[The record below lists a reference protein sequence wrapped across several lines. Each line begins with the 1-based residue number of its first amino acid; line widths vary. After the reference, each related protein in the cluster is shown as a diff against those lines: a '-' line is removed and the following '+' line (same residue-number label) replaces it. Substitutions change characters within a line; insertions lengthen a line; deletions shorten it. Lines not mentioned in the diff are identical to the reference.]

1 MKKIYLFA
9 LSTIAIVASFVACTK
24 EITVSEESETPSEIK
39 EVELSINAAGVNTK
53 TYIDGT
59 DVKWA
64 STGEYL
70 YVYELA
76 TPTEGDVVTTHKKS
90 SQGTTT
96 DSGATMNFVTSL
108 AEKATGYTNFD
119 YYAFYPAD
127 SRQSGTYDSVNIE
140 TTGSQTPTASSF
152 DPKADLLIASPITG
166 QGSQAASL
174 DMQFARAV
182 AVGKITI
189 SNLPSDEEVTEVRFS
204 AIDDGDAVV
213 LAGRTSFNLGT
224 ATPVSSYGNNK
235 EEDLIV
241 LDYSALSLTAD
252 SSMDVF
258 FTCYP
263 FDLAAGDSFTLVVKT
278 ETYTYTRT
286 VSLTGSQAIS
296 FKAGKASRFSV
307 NMSTASET
315 VNAQDIPYAILT
327 YDAAVSA
334 GLAANYATGSTTDIV
349 GGKWEWNAYKGT
361 GIQLKNKTATSYIK
375 TPVFKENIRKVV
387 INLSAEYSGK
397 YLRFDSVSS
406 SYEGD
411 IYSLTLTSDT
421 EYEIDFESESISV
434 NTFYLHA
441 VDAAVNIE
449 SIEVYAGDDNS
460 VQLTTPT
467 GVTAALTDDGAGGT
481 VANSITVS
489 WTAVDHAD
497 YYVVTLTPTSG
508 DPVSSKVE
516 TVSATIGGLIYDT
529 TYSVGVVAYAN
540 NKGLYSASNAG
551 TCSNITTDS
560 APGIAVDDVLF
571 EETWGSYSG
580 GVDRYTFTGTTIY
593 SGDTSTLDYTS
604 SHSSSVVNNGTAG
617 VITSNNFFFYKS
629 AESGLTIAGIPLE
642 GATELTLTYKTNGT
656 NIDVYYTID
665 DGEEQKLKTGCTK
678 GANED
683 TISGISN
690 TATSITLRFYKTG
703 TNANNRIDDI
713 QLVVASLD

>member
-1 MKKIYLFA
+1 MKKNLLFA
-9 LSTIAIVASFVACTK
+9 ISAVAVAASFVACTK
-24 EITVSEESETPSEIK
+24 ESVLPQESETTSNVK
-39 EVELSINAAGVNTK
+39 EVELSINATGVNTK

-64 STGEYL
+64 TTGEYL

-76 TPTEGDVVTTHKKS
+76 TPTEGDVVTTYKKS
-90 SQGTTT
+90 SQGTTE
-96 DSGATMNFVTSL
+96 DSGTTMSFVTSL

-127 SRQSGTYDSVNIE
+127 SRQGGTTPTNVNIE
-140 TTGSQTPTASSF
+140 TSGSQTPTATSF
-152 DPKADLLIASPITG
+152 DPKSDLLIAKPILG
-166 QGSQAASL
+166 EGSQATSL
-174 DMQFARAV
+174 NMQFARAV

-189 SNLPSDEEVTEVRFS
+189 SNLPSVEEVTEVRFS

-241 LDYSALSLTAD
+241 LDYSALSLTAN

-307 NMSTASET
+307 NMSTAAET
-315 VNAQDIPYAILT
+315 VNAQNIPYAILT

-375 TPVFKENIRKVV
+375 SPVFKDNIRKVV

-397 YLRFDSVSS
+397 YLKFDSVSS
-406 SYEGD
+406 SYEGN

-441 VDAAVNIE
+441 VDAAVNIA

-460 VQLTTPT
+460 VQLATPT
-467 GVTAALTDDGAGGT
+467 GVSAALTDDGAGGT
-481 VANSITVS
+481 VANSVTVS

-497 YYVVTLTPTSG
+497 YYVVTLTPAVG
-508 DPVSSKVE
+508 DAK
-516 TVSATIGGLIYDT
+516 SATVT
-529 TYSVGVVAYAN
+529 TTTATIENLEYEKTYAVGVIAYAN

-551 TCSNITTDS
+551 TCSSVETD
-560 APGIAVDDVLF
+560 
-571 EETWGSYSG
+571 EEPSGAKSYSEDFSTAGVG
-580 GVDRYTFTGTTIY
+580 GASAYGNASWSHATSSTTWNCTYCSSSLSSLATNSKNLAIGKSGSVTFTGTNGITALSFNYQGAGNKTKTLAVTVQSGSTEIY
-593 SGDTSTLDYTS
+593 SSSTNLTDGSGSVSISTSDFSASCTGDFTVTIANTNS
-604 SHSSSVVNNGTAG
+604 SNNSIQISAVNW
-617 VITSNNFFFYKS
+617 TSNN
-629 AESGLTIAGIPLE
+629 
-642 GATELTLTYKTNGT
+642 
-656 NIDVYYTID
+656 
-665 DGEEQKLKTGCTK
+665 
-678 GANED
+678 
-683 TISGISN
+683 
-690 TATSITLRFYKTG
+690 
-703 TNANNRIDDI
+703 
-713 QLVVASLD
+713 

>member
-1 MKKIYLFA
+1 MKKNLLFA
-9 LSTIAIVASFVACTK
+9 ISAIAVAASLVACTK
-24 EITVSEESETPSEIK
+24 ESVLPQESETTSNVK

-76 TPTEGDVVTTHKKS
+76 TPTEGDVVTTYKKS

-127 SRQSGTYDSVNIE
+127 SRQSGTTYANVNIE

-166 QGSQAASL
+166 EGSQAASL

-307 NMSTASET
+307 NMSTAAET
-315 VNAQDIPYAILT
+315 INAQDIPYAVLT

-375 TPVFKENIRKVV
+375 TPVFKENIRKVI
-387 INLSAEYSGK
+387 INLSSNYSGK
-397 YLRFDSVSS
+397 YLRFDTVSS
-406 SYEGD
+406 SYAGD
-411 IYSLTLTSDT
+411 TYSLTLTSDT

-460 VQLTTPT
+460 VQLATPT

-481 VANSITVS
+481 VANSVTVT

-508 DPVSSKVE
+508 DPVSSKVG
-516 TVSATIGGLIYDT
+516 TVSATIGGLSYDT

-540 NKGLYSASNAG
+540 NKGLYSASSAG
-551 TCSNITTDS
+551 TCSDVATD
-560 APGIAVDDVLF
+560 
-571 EETWGSYSG
+571 EEPA
-580 GVDRYTFTGTTIY
+580 GTTYYVKVTDASTLAADDQIIFVY
-593 SGDTSTLDYTS
+593 ESSNIAMSTTQNGNNRGQVAVTITGSGIDAGTLPDAVQVITLEGSSTAWEFNVGDGYLYSPSANNYLRTQETNSNNGKWTISITSGDATINCNGRTAYYIQYNSGSSIFSCYKNTQKNLQIYRLD
-604 SHSSSVVNNGTAG
+604 N
-617 VITSNNFFFYKS
+617 
-629 AESGLTIAGIPLE
+629 
-642 GATELTLTYKTNGT
+642 
-656 NIDVYYTID
+656 
-665 DGEEQKLKTGCTK
+665 
-678 GANED
+678 
-683 TISGISN
+683 
-690 TATSITLRFYKTG
+690 
-703 TNANNRIDDI
+703 
-713 QLVVASLD
+713 

>member
-1 MKKIYLFA
+1 MEKKFLFT
-9 LSTIAIVASFVACTK
+9 LSTVAIAASIIACTQ
-24 EITVSEESETPSEIK
+24 EITASEEPETLAEVN
-39 EVELSINAAGVNTK
+39 EVELSINASGVDTK

-76 TPTEGDVVTTHKKS
+76 TPTEGEVVTTKKKS

-127 SRQSGTYDSVNIE
+127 SHQSGTNYTNVNIE
-140 TTGSQTPTASSF
+140 TPVSQTPTASSF

-166 QGSQAASL
+166 EESQAASL

-278 ETYTYTRT
+278 DTYTYTRT

-307 NMSTASET
+307 NMSSAVET
-315 VNAQDIPYAILT
+315 VNAQDIPYAVLT
-327 YDAAVSA
+327 YDAAVAA
-334 GLAANYATGSTTDIV
+334 GLTTSYATLYPTDVV
-349 GGKWEWNAYKGT
+349 GGKWEFNAFKGT
-361 GIQLKNKTATSYIK
+361 GIQIRNCKSNPAYKSSYIK
-375 TPVFKENIRKVV
+375 LPVFEDNIRKVE
-387 INLSAEYSGK
+387 IKLATAYSGK
-397 YLRFDSVSS
+397 YLRFDASADSFA
-406 SYEGD
+406 GG
-411 IYSLTLTSDT
+411 IYSLTLDSNT
-421 EYEIDFESESISV
+421 EYTLTATELGSIK
-434 NTFYLHA
+434 TAYIHA
-441 VDAAVNIE
+441 YDAAVNIT

-460 VQLTTPT
+460 DQLATPT

-481 VANSITVS
+481 VANSVTVS

-516 TVSATIGGLIYDT
+516 SVSATIGGLSYDT

-540 NKGLYSASNAG
+540 NKGLYSASSAG
-551 TCSNITTDS
+551 TCSDVATDEEPAGAHYYTKVSASLSDWSGTYLIVAAGHAAAGAIESKWLTTAEVSISDNKILS
-560 APGIAVDDVLF
+560 DATVDEYAVEIEKVGEND
-571 EETWGSYSG
+571 
-580 GVDRYTFTGTTIY
+580 
-593 SGDTSTLDYTS
+593 
-604 SHSSSVVNNGTAG
+604 
-617 VITSNNFFFYKS
+617 
-629 AESGLTIAGIPLE
+629 
-642 GATELTLTYKTNGT
+642 
-656 NIDVYYTID
+656 YYTIHFSGGYLGTTNNNNGINISETAGPNYYWTFSYSD
-665 DGEEQKLKTGCTK
+665 SLVKISSNAFTSRFLSNVKDTYLFRTYTSVQSG
-678 GANED
+678 GAQ
-683 TISGISN
+683 
-690 TATSITLRFYKTG
+690 ATLYKYE
-703 TNANNRIDDI
+703 
-713 QLVVASLD
+713 

>member
-1 MKKIYLFA
+1 MEKKFLFT
-9 LSTIAIVASFVACTK
+9 LSTVAIAASIIACTQ
-24 EITVSEESETPSEIK
+24 EITASEEPETLAEVN
-39 EVELSINAAGVNTK
+39 EVELSINASGVDTK

-76 TPTEGDVVTTHKKS
+76 TPTEGDVVTTNKKS

-108 AEKATGYTNFD
+108 AEKSSGYTNFD
-119 YYAFYPAD
+119 YYAFYPAEA
-127 SRQSGTYDSVNIE
+127 RQSGTTPLNVNIE
-140 TTGSQTPTASSF
+140 TSPSQTPTATSF
-152 DPKADLLIASPITG
+152 DPKADLLIARPILG
-166 QGSQAASL
+166 ESSQSTSL
-174 DMQFARAV
+174 DMEFGRAV

-189 SNLPSDEEVTEVRFS
+189 TDLPSDESVTEVHFS
-204 AIDDGDAVV
+204 AVDDGEDVV
-213 LAGRTSFNLGT
+213 LAGRTSFNLSTG
-224 ATPVSSYGNNK
+224 APVTDYANNK
-235 EEDLIV
+235 ADNVLV

-252 SSMDVF
+252 TSMDVF

-278 ETYTYTRT
+278 DTYTYTRT

-307 NMSTASET
+307 NMSSAVET

-334 GLAANYATGSTTDIV
+334 DLAANYATGSTTDIV
-349 GGKWEWNAYKGT
+349 GGKWEWNAYKGS

-375 TPVFKENIRKVV
+375 SPVFKDVIRKVV
-387 INLSAEYSGK
+387 INLSNAYSGK
-397 YLRFDSVSS
+397 YLRFDSVPS
-406 SYEGD
+406 SYTGD

-421 EYEIDFESESISV
+421 EYEIDFEGESISV

-460 VQLTTPT
+460 VQLATPT

-481 VANSITVS
+481 VANSVTVT

-508 DPVSSKVE
+508 DPVSSKVN
-516 TVSATIGGLIYDT
+516 TVSATISGLNYET

-540 NKGLYSASNAG
+540 NKGLYSASTAG
-551 TCSNITTDS
+551 TCSDVATDEEPAGAHYYTKVSASLSDWSGTYLIVAAGHAAAGAIESKWLTTAEVSISDNKILS
-560 APGIAVDDVLF
+560 DATVDKYAVEIEKVGEND
-571 EETWGSYSG
+571 
-580 GVDRYTFTGTTIY
+580 
-593 SGDTSTLDYTS
+593 
-604 SHSSSVVNNGTAG
+604 
-617 VITSNNFFFYKS
+617 
-629 AESGLTIAGIPLE
+629 
-642 GATELTLTYKTNGT
+642 
-656 NIDVYYTID
+656 YYTIHFS
-665 DGEEQKLKTGCTK
+665 GGYLGTTNNNNGI
-678 GANED
+678 N
-683 TISGISN
+683 ISE
-690 TATSITLRFYKTG
+690 TAG
-703 TNANNRIDDI
+703 TNYYWTFSYSDS
-713 QLVVASLD
+713 LVKISSNAFTSRFLSNVKDTYLFRTYTSVQTGGAQATLYKYE